1 VFLGDHLKPQE
12 RVLGGRMA
20 KTDNQKL
27 ERKNGEV
34 TVPSF
39 WVTANEKVYITAIG
53 CEIGFGGTR
62 GLRAAET

>member
-1 VFLGDHLKPQE
+1 LKPQE

-27 ERKNGEV
+27 ERKNVEV

-39 WVTANEKVYITAIG
+39 WITANEKVYVTAIG

>member
-1 VFLGDHLKPQE
+1 VFFGDHLKPQE
-12 RVLGGRMA
+12 RVLGGRTA

-27 ERKNGEV
+27 ERKIGAV

-62 GLRAAET
+62 ELRAAET